1 MSTFS
6 NFRWA
11 NWQHRSF
18 LRLTPDDAT
27 SISRSIVPDYIV
39 NYIRGETPETL
50 ALKREQRLSQSRQ
63 AGAGRVAGLTPPR
76 DNYASFPVEYG
87 YYYSSSTDL
96 TQGLS
101 GRAGGSGGPGGGGS
115 GGGSSG
121 SRQSGLRRHFSGWRG
136 GVVFNSLVAVLVLG
150 VELVLLIVVSIRT
163 RMFAGDS
170 AVWVGG
176 CDRADR
182 IGIGLRALV
191 NIFGVALLAGANYAF
206 QVLSSPTRR
215 EVDRAHGRKRW
226 LDIGVPSVRNLRH
239 ISGFRATLASIVLF
253 TAVSIQVM

>member
-11 NWQHRSF
+11 GWQHRSF

-50 ALKREQRLSQSRQ
+50 ALKREQRQSQSRQ
-63 AGAGRVAGLTPPR
+63 AGARQAGLTPPR

-96 TQGLS
+96 TQALS
-101 GRAGGSGGPGGGGS
+101 GPGGGS

-136 GVVFNSLVAVLVLG
+136 GVVFNALVAVLVL
-150 VELVLLIVVSIRT
+150 LAVL
-163 RMFAGDS
+163 
-170 AVWVGG
+170 AVLAV
-176 CDRADR
+176 
-182 IGIGLRALV
+182 L
-191 NIFGVALLAGANYAF
+191 ALLAVPPF
-206 QVLSSPTRR
+206 QAA
-215 EVDRAHGRKRW
+215 DR
-226 LDIGVPSVRNLRH
+226 
-239 ISGFRATLASIVLF
+239 
-253 TAVSIQVM
+253 M

>member
-1 MSTFS
+1 MSMSTFS

-11 NWQHRSF
+11 GWQHRSF

-27 SISRSIVPDYIV
+27 SVSRSIVPDYIV

-50 ALKREQRLSQSRQ
+50 ALRREQQQQQSRQ
-63 AGAGRVAGLTPPR
+63 GARVAGLTPPR
-76 DNYASFPVEYG
+76 DTYASFPVEYG
-87 YYYSSSTDL
+87 HYYSSSTDL
-96 TQGLS
+96 TQGVN
-101 GRAGGSGGPGGGGS
+101 GPGGS
-115 GGGSSG
+115 GGGGSSA
-121 SRQSGLRRHFSGWRG
+121 SRHSGLRRHLSGWRG

-150 VELVLLIVVSIRT
+150 VELVLLIVVSTRT

-170 AVWVGG
+170 AVWVGS